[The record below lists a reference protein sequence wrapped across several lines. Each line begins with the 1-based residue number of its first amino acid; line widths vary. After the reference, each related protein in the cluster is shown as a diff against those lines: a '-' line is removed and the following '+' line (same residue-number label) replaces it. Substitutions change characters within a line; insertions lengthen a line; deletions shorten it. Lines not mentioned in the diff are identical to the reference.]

1 MKRILMTGCLAAAC
15 SFAAAAAAP
24 ADELEGLLGRLR
36 RAEAMAGGAVKN
48 DSVASV
54 CADLSGYYNYISADS
69 SRLYAERG
77 LALLPD
83 TPSELH
89 ATLLNNC
96 ANAFFSAGDMPRAK
110 EWLFR
115 TLREAEALG
124 IGSLRIDALSA
135 LGVVY
140 RRCEMPDSAFVCYS
154 RAAEL
159 AEASGEES
167 SVANLYINIAVLYA
181 NTRRLD
187 EALVYARKGLERSLR
202 SDETGQQLYAY
213 QTLGSIQVL
222 LERREEAAATLRD
235 AYALAVRADMPTF
248 VVKCAAPLISN
259 FTLLGRP
266 DSVRRYI
273 SLTEPY
279 LGRVAPGSVEGL
291 GYKEVI
297 AQFYLNTGR
306 YGESLRLYRELLAEE
321 GNLATPRP
329 LLLNRIARA
338 EAGLGRYAEA
348 YRTMAECYAVQ
359 DSVSGARFQE
369 QLSDFSARYD
379 AQQKELEIATL
390 REERALQRVSTMR
403 YVVWSVV
410 LIVLLAA
417 AVSLLL
423 FLRRRQIA
431 RGRAR
436 EREFEAFR
444 RQTDLRLARKY
455 IDGLEAERTRLAR
468 ELHDGICS
476 DLLGLEMRMRH
487 ADPTP
492 GAQREA
498 VELLAS
504 MRESVRNI
512 SHELMPPA
520 LQYAT
525 LDEMIGD
532 YTSHLELPP
541 AVDLRY
547 RSSSPDRLGRHSA
560 EGLLRALSHPAGG
573 DEQPGPSQR
582 RDADRRRAAPRG
594 APDRLHGPRRRPCA
608 RPSAAA
614 HAGNRPAHRGRPVAD
629 HRRRNAPRTHRYG
642 HDAYFGDR
650 AMTAAGHAEK
660 LALLLVDD
668 HELILLGIRQSLER
682 EGTAGDLVAVR
693 SAAEALQALRSR
705 RFDLCVVDLE
715 LPDLPGFELI
725 DAIRRQDPAARI
737 VVNTMHNEIWTVNRL
752 LQSGVQGVVMKD
764 SDAGELARAV
774 RAVAFGG
781 RYFCPRFEQL
791 RRRLLC
797 GSGPDPLT
805 RREQEVLE
813 RIAEGHSTAEIA
825 RRMSLSQNTVETYRK
840 HLFAKLGAR
849 NSVDLTMR
857 AVARGL
863 IRADLSGRE
872 N

>member
-468 ELHDGICS
+468 EHAPCRS
-476 DLLGLEMRMRH
+476 DPRGAARGGGAAGLDARERAQHFARTDAARAAIRH
-487 ADPTP
+487 ARRDDRRLHIPSRTASGGRSALP
-492 GAQREA
+492 
-498 VELLAS
+498 LLVA
-504 MRESVRNI
+504 
-512 SHELMPPA
+512 
-520 LQYAT
+520 
-525 LDEMIGD
+525 G
-532 YTSHLELPP
+532 
-541 AVDLRY
+541 
-547 RSSSPDRLGRHSA
+547 RLGRHSA
-560 EGLLRALSHPAGG
+560 EGLLRALPHLAGG

-629 HRRRNAPRTHRYG
+629 HRRRDAPRTHRYG

>member
-89 ATLLNNC
+89 
-96 ANAFFSAGDMPRAK
+96 
-110 EWLFR
+110 
-115 TLREAEALG
+115 
-124 IGSLRIDALSA
+124 
-135 LGVVY
+135 
-140 RRCEMPDSAFVCYS
+140 
-154 RAAEL
+154 
-159 AEASGEES
+159 
-167 SVANLYINIAVLYA
+167 
-181 NTRRLD
+181 
-187 EALVYARKGLERSLR
+187 
-202 SDETGQQLYAY
+202 
-213 QTLGSIQVL
+213 
-222 LERREEAAATLRD
+222 ATLRD

-423 FLRRRQIA
+423 FLRKIA

-547 RSSSPDRLGRHSA
+547 RSSSPDGWGDIPPKVSYELYRILQEVMSNLVRHSGA
-560 EGLLRALSHPAGG
+560 TLIDVELRREA
-573 DEQPGPSQR
+573 R
-582 RDADRRRAAPRG
+582 RIVCTVRDDGR
-594 APDRLHGPRRRPCA
+594 APDRRQQRTQGIGLRT
-608 RPSAAA
+608 
-614 HAGNRPAHRGRPVAD
+614 VAD
-629 HRRRNAPRTHRYG
+629 RLRTIGGGMR
-642 HDAYFGDR
+642 
-650 AMTAAGHAEK
+650 
-660 LALLLVDD
+660 
-668 HELILLGIRQSLER
+668 LER
-682 EGTAGDLVAVR
+682 TDTGT
-693 SAAEALQALRSR
+693 
-705 RFDLCVVDLE
+705 
-715 LPDLPGFELI
+715 
-725 DAIRRQDPAARI
+725 
-737 VVNTMHNEIWTVNRL
+737 T
-752 LQSGVQGVVMKD
+752 
-764 SDAGELARAV
+764 
-774 RAVAFGG
+774 
-781 RYFCPRFEQL
+781 
-791 RRRLLC
+791 
-797 GSGPDPLT
+797 LT
-805 RREQEVLE
+805 L
-813 RIAEGHSTAEIA
+813 EIA
-825 RRMSLSQNTVETYRK
+825 L
-840 HLFAKLGAR
+840 
-849 NSVDLTMR
+849 
-857 AVARGL
+857 
-863 IRADLSGRE
+863 
-872 N
+872 

>member
-297 AQFYLNTGR
+297 AQFCLNTGR

-436 EREFEAFR
+436 ERVGRPTCGWPASTS
-444 RQTDLRLARKY
+444 TDWR
-455 IDGLEAERTRLAR
+455 
-468 ELHDGICS
+468 
-476 DLLGLEMRMRH
+476 
-487 ADPTP
+487 P
-492 GAQREA
+492 
-498 VELLAS
+498 
-504 MRESVRNI
+504 SVRGWPG
-512 SHELMPPA
+512 SCTTASAATCWGWRCACAMP
-520 LQYAT
+520 
-525 LDEMIGD
+525 IR
-532 YTSHLELPP
+532 LPG
-541 AVDLRY
+541 
-547 RSSSPDRLGRHSA
+547 RSA
-560 EGLLRALSHPAGG
+560 
-573 DEQPGPSQR
+573 R
-582 RDADRRRAAPRG
+582 RWSCWPR
-594 APDRLHGPRRRPCA
+594 CA
-608 RPSAAA
+608 RACATF
-614 HAGNRPAHRGRPVAD
+614 
-629 HRRRNAPRTHRYG
+629 RT
-642 HDAYFGDR
+642 
-650 AMTAAGHAEK
+650 
-660 LALLLVDD
+660 
-668 HELILLGIRQSLER
+668 
-682 EGTAGDLVAVR
+682 
-693 SAAEALQALRSR
+693 
-705 RFDLCVVDLE
+705 
-715 LPDLPGFELI
+715 
-725 DAIRRQDPAARI
+725 
-737 VVNTMHNEIWTVNRL
+737 N
-752 LQSGVQGVVMKD
+752 
-764 SDAGELARAV
+764 
-774 RAVAFGG
+774 
-781 RYFCPRFEQL
+781 
-791 RRRLLC
+791 
-797 GSGPDPLT
+797 
-805 RREQEVLE
+805 
-813 RIAEGHSTAEIA
+813 
-825 RRMSLSQNTVETYRK
+825 
-840 HLFAKLGAR
+840 
-849 NSVDLTMR
+849 
-857 AVARGL
+857 
-863 IRADLSGRE
+863 
-872 N
+872 

>member
-24 ADELEGLLGRLR
+24 ADELEGLLGRLC

-124 IGSLRIDALSA
+124 VGSLRIDALSA

-498 VELLAS
+498 VELLTS

-547 RSSSPDRLGRHSA
+547 RSSSPDGWGDIPPKVSYELYRILQEVMSNLVRHSGA
-560 EGLLRALSHPAGG
+560 TLIDVELRREA
-573 DEQPGPSQR
+573 R
-582 RDADRRRAAPRG
+582 RIVCTVRDDGR
-594 APDRLHGPRRRPCA
+594 APDRRQQRTQGIGLRT
-608 RPSAAA
+608 
-614 HAGNRPAHRGRPVAD
+614 VAD
-629 HRRRNAPRTHRYG
+629 RLRTIGGGMR
-642 HDAYFGDR
+642 
-650 AMTAAGHAEK
+650 
-660 LALLLVDD
+660 
-668 HELILLGIRQSLER
+668 LER
-682 EGTAGDLVAVR
+682 TDTGT
-693 SAAEALQALRSR
+693 
-705 RFDLCVVDLE
+705 
-715 LPDLPGFELI
+715 
-725 DAIRRQDPAARI
+725 
-737 VVNTMHNEIWTVNRL
+737 T
-752 LQSGVQGVVMKD
+752 
-764 SDAGELARAV
+764 
-774 RAVAFGG
+774 
-781 RYFCPRFEQL
+781 
-791 RRRLLC
+791 
-797 GSGPDPLT
+797 LT
-805 RREQEVLE
+805 L
-813 RIAEGHSTAEIA
+813 EIA
-825 RRMSLSQNTVETYRK
+825 L
-840 HLFAKLGAR
+840 
-849 NSVDLTMR
+849 
-857 AVARGL
+857 
-863 IRADLSGRE
+863 
-872 N
+872 